1 MVAVRGA
8 IVVGEPLRSA
18 VSFRHSQRTESLAV
32 LLTLRDCIIAKAAS
46 LKRAYE
52 YDIVH
57 NSSPPEPA
65 PVQQRKRRSPIDIL
79 LLYQCQAN
87 TMNCM
92 SNALLG
98 NSLKKGGC
106 HKARHCTG
114 CETHRI
120 TLLGLSKP
128 GS

>member
-65 PVQQRKRRSPIDIL
+65 PVQQRSEDRRSTF
-79 LLYQCQAN
+79 CF
-87 TMNCM
+87 
-92 SNALLG
+92 
-98 NSLKKGGC
+98 
-106 HKARHCTG
+106 CTSV
-114 CETHRI
+114 RLI
-120 TLLGLSKP
+120 R
-128 GS
+128 